1 MKREFSMLD
10 LIFDIIFFTLKMTS
24 LETEDEM
31 TTTATVLLI
40 KIVESRGFAVGEKIP
55 IEKQS
60 EEARMLL
67 ISVLKWSLKEL
78 RSL

>member
-60 EEARMLL
+60 EEARMLF